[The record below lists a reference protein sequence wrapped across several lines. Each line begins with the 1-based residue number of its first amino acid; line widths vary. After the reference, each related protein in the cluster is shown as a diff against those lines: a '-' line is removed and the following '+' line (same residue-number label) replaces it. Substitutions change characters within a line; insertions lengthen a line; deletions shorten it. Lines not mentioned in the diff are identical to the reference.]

1 MVTDDFDPADAASW
15 LARGRTPEHAAAI
28 AAAWRDF
35 PDLPSTAPLD
45 ERMQRGRERVAAMRV
60 VNDAISAHGEAE
72 RQAANFAFTERQL
85 RAGKGSNRDVAVLR
99 GRDAYGYD
107 WDVCNRYADGW
118 YAAHAGWPHRYP
130 EGVPCRAPVQV
141 RNAAY
146 DRGFSD
152 GGGDRTDLFDAARRT
167 NLAHLRES
175 NLPPSESTAVT
186 VGRPLPS
193 SWPKPSD
200 DPRPARWSRRLAI
213 LDSADTAEAG
223 AEPAWDFLQILL
235 DRPEADQATILLLD
249 PSGLRRFNAPATIL
263 DDPDLTPDVAQ
274 TQLHALLH
282 GREFDD
288 ILIAVPEHR
297 MPLIDAIATALP
309 LCRTMER
316 TRNTR
321 LQQRAHLRTWLDR
334 GYGTDA
340 NIAAG
345 HIRWSKAIHGLSG
358 KLGEFT
364 VRHVGPGPEKGHLIR
379 VETRNGCLA
388 TGYADANGVALAPEV
403 VVNSKARLRAAIA
416 STLRTFAAATPL
428 MGVLHLEAA

>member
-35 PDLPSTAPLD
+35 PDLPATAPLD
-45 ERMQRGRERVAAMRV
+45 ERMARGRERVAAMRV
-60 VNDAISAHGEAE
+60 VNDAIRAHGEAE

-85 RAGKGSNRDVAVLR
+85 REGKGSDRDVAVLR

-107 WDVCNRYADGW
+107 WDICNRYADGW

-175 NLPPSESTAVT
+175 NLPPSQPTALM

-193 SWPKPSD
+193 SWSKPSD

-223 AEPAWDFLQILL
+223 AEPAWDFLQIFL

-274 TQLHALLH
+274 TQLRALLD

-288 ILIAVPEHR
+288 ILIAVPEDR
-297 MPLIDAIATALP
+297 MPLIDAIAAALP

-340 NIAAG
+340 NVAAG

-364 VRHVGPGPEKGHLIR
+364 VRHVGPAPDKGHLIR
-379 VETRNGCLA
+379 VETQNGRLA

-416 STLRTFAAATPL
+416 STLRIFAAATPL

>member
-35 PDLPSTAPLD
+35 PDLPATAPLN
-45 ERMQRGRERVAAMRV
+45 ERMARGRERVAAMRV

-85 RAGKGSNRDVAVLR
+85 REGKGSDRDVAVLR

-118 YAAHAGWPHRYP
+118 YAAHVGWPHRYP
-130 EGVPCRAPVQV
+130 EGVPCRATPTV

-146 DRGFSD
+146 DQGFSD
-152 GGGDRTDLFDAARRT
+152 GGGDQTDLFDAARRT
-167 NLAHLRES
+167 NLADLRES
-175 NLPPSESTAVT
+175 NQPRLQPAPVAF
-186 VGRPLPS
+186 GRPLPS

-200 DPRPARWSRRLAI
+200 DPRPARWSRRLVI

-223 AEPAWDFLQILL
+223 AESAWDFLRILL
-235 DRPEADQATILLLD
+235 DRPEAVQATILLLD
-249 PSGLRRFNAPATIL
+249 ASGFRRFDEPASDTKDRDVTPEVAQAQLRAIL
-263 DDPDLTPDVAQ
+263 DGVDV
-274 TQLHALLH
+274 
-282 GREFDD
+282 DD
-288 ILIAVPEHR
+288 VLIALPEDR
-297 MPLIDAIATALP
+297 MPLIDAVAAALP
-309 LCRTMER
+309 LCRIMER

-334 GYGTDA
+334 GYGADA
-340 NIAAG
+340 NLAAG
-345 HIRWSKAIHGLSG
+345 HIRWGKAIHGLTG

-364 VRHVGPGPEKGHLIR
+364 ARHVGPAPGGGHLVR
-379 VETRNGCLA
+379 VETTAGTLA
-388 TGYADANGVALAPEV
+388 TGYADANGVALAPEIIV
-403 VVNSKARLRAAIA
+403 RSKARIRASIA
-416 STLRTFAAATPL
+416 STLRAFAAATPL
-428 MGVLHLEAA
+428 MGVLQLEAA